1 VDDRIGTSDDT
12 KDEPRAQRSVGD
24 LFRYVVEK
32 NAPIYRAI
40 VDVFADAK
48 SRYRIQLRVDEIGRE
63 LHVRSTIFGD
73 ETDLTRHLDA
83 LHTWGNLKRTQDI
96 RDVATVED
104 FYRRRSLYQFT
115 PEGEEA
121 HKGVL
126 GVEGLFSASGGR
138 LSSVMLPAIA
148 ERIEAVCAE
157 MESDADEARLYT
169 LLKELHGYSTELAEN
184 ARRFMNDIAD
194 SLTTLTLTDAA
205 FLAYKRAVIVYL
217 QGFIAELNRYQP
229 RIVDAIR
236 RLDEVGT
243 DLMVTRA
250 ASADEAPS
258 TDGTKSGPVRE
269 LRERW
274 EALRAWFSGSQH
286 RRPEVDHLRDAM
298 LDAIGRILRI
308 LDRLNEKRFLKVNRA
323 ADLLRLARWFAEA
336 TTDRCEALFVGAFGL
351 HSARHFALASPDEAL
366 DRGKSWWASQAVAV
380 SQRLREAGRRSN
392 PGRAA
397 SIANYSE
404 RKRDGLAE
412 IRAAELRNAEALKR
426 YVDSPVRLS
435 ELGHLSP
442 AEFDVLLALLDAAV
456 STPARPDGVREG
468 TALGQYT
475 VTLAPSETASL
486 AVIETDRGRLTA
498 PDFTLSVRARAAAIR
513 DARRVS

>member
-1 VDDRIGTSDDT
+1 MEPSGSVN
-12 KDEPRAQRSVGD
+12 DEARRSVGD

-40 VDVFADAK
+40 VEVFADAK
-48 SRYRIQLRVDEIGRE
+48 ARYRIQLRVDEIGRE
-63 LHVRSTIFGD
+63 LHARGSIFGD

-83 LHTWGNLKRTQDI
+83 LHTWGNLKRTQDT
-96 RDVATVED
+96 RDVATLED

-126 GVEGLFSASGGR
+126 GVEGLFSSSGGR

-148 ERIEAVCAE
+148 ERIEALRAE
-157 MESDADEARLYT
+157 VEGDADDARLYT

-229 RIVDAIR
+229 RIVDAIV
-236 RLDEVGT
+236 RLDAVGT
-243 DLMVTRA
+243 DRMVARA
-250 ASADEAPS
+250 ASADEAP
-258 TDGTKSGPVRE
+258 TADGTKSGPVRE

-274 EALRAWFSGSQH
+274 EALRAWFSGSTH

-323 ADLLRLARWFAEA
+323 ADLLRLAHWFAAA
-336 TTDRCEALFVGAFGL
+336 TPERCEALFVGAFGL
-351 HSARHFALASPDEAL
+351 HSARHFGLASPDEAL
-366 DRGKSWWASQAVAV
+366 DRGKSWWGSRPVAV

-397 SIANYSE
+397 SIADYSG

-412 IRAAELRNAEALKR
+412 IRAAEQRSAEALKR
-426 YVDSPVRLS
+426 YVDGPIRLS
-435 ELGHLSP
+435 EVGYLSST
-442 AEFDVLLALLDAAV
+442 EFDVLLALLDAAV
-456 STPARPDGVREG
+456 STPAGAEGLREG
-468 TALGQYT
+468 TAFGQYT
-475 VTLAPSETASL
+475 VKLVPSETGSL
-486 AVIETDRGRLTA
+486 AVIETDRGRFTA
-498 PDFTLSVRARAAAIR
+498 PDFLLSVTARAGAIR
-513 DARRVS
+513 AARRVS